1 MADMKTSPRLSK
13 SIGDIRSGLFARIEA
28 VQDEY
33 AAKGWLPA
41 RLNLNKGIARGFIE
55 LFAWGLWQLYNFLDR
70 IHRQAIPRES
80 TGDWLDVHA
89 AQVDETRKPATK
101 THGKVLFLR
110 GDVSGNVRIPA
121 GRILRT
127 KPDGT
132 GTVYRYVTEAL
143 AVLPDGADSVAV
155 SVVAEEYGQSSN
167 AALGQICEL
176 VTPVE
181 GVRGVTNGA
190 DWLTDE
196 GADEESDASLQRR
209 YELAWKAKA
218 GVTRAAYEAAALS
231 VPGVVDVYV
240 ADQHP
245 RGEGTVDVVVQG
257 SAGIPTAKLLEA
269 VKAALDNA
277 IVINHDVKAK
287 ASAPVS
293 VSVRAVLELLD
304 AVITD
309 PPYSTGGM
317 TLASKQISPAQKY
330 QNSGTKKIY
339 PAMLGDTRDQRSYVF
354 WATLWLSEC
363 WRVARDGSPLLV
375 FTDWRQLPSLTD
387 AVQAAG
393 FLWRGVVVWHKPS
406 ARPMMGEFRRD
417 SEFHSVRFQRQAAQ
431 SHAQMLSRR
440 HQMPSEHGGKSPYYR
455 KNLAA
460 VARAYGNREAR
471 RDRA

>member
-101 THGKVLFLR
+101 TRGNVLFLR

-121 GRILRT
+121 GRIVRT

-143 AVLPDGADSVAV
+143 AVPPDGAESVAV
-155 SVVAEEYGQSSN
+155 PVVAEEYGQSSN
-167 AALGQICEL
+167 AAPGQICEL

-287 ASAPVS
+287 APAPVS
-293 VSVRAVLELLD
+293 VSVRAVLEVLSGD
-304 AVITD
+304 ADGIKAQAESWVKAMFSYGDDSDIPRFSIGKD
-309 PPYSTGGM
+309 VVRDR
-317 TLASKQISPAQKY
+317 LASGIVGISGVKRIRWESPQEDVEIPAD
-330 QNSGTKKIY
+330 GL
-339 PAMLGDTRDQRSYVF
+339 AVLVD
-354 WATLWLSEC
+354 LSLSTV
-363 WRVARDGSPLLV
+363 W
-375 FTDWRQLPSLTD
+375 TD
-387 AVQAAG
+387 A
-393 FLWRGVVVWHKPS
+393 
-406 ARPMMGEFRRD
+406 E
-417 SEFHSVRFQRQAAQ
+417 
-431 SHAQMLSRR
+431 
-440 HQMPSEHGGKSPYYR
+440 
-455 KNLAA
+455 
-460 VARAYGNREAR
+460 
-471 RDRA
+471 

>member
-101 THGKVLFLR
+101 TRGNVLFLR

-121 GRILRT
+121 GRIVRT

-167 AALGQICEL
+167 AAPGQICEL

-287 ASAPVS
+287 APAPVS
-293 VSVRAVLELLD
+293 VSVRAVLELLSGD
-304 AVITD
+304 ADGIKAQAENWVKAMFSYGDDSDIPRFSIGKD
-309 PPYSTGGM
+309 VVRDR
-317 TLASKQISPAQKY
+317 LASGIVGISGVKRIRWESPQEDVEIPAD
-330 QNSGTKKIY
+330 GLAVLI
-339 PAMLGDTRDQRSYVF
+339 D
-354 WATLWLSEC
+354 LSLSTV
-363 WRVARDGSPLLV
+363 W
-375 FTDWRQLPSLTD
+375 TD
-387 AVQAAG
+387 A
-393 FLWRGVVVWHKPS
+393 
-406 ARPMMGEFRRD
+406 E
-417 SEFHSVRFQRQAAQ
+417 
-431 SHAQMLSRR
+431 
-440 HQMPSEHGGKSPYYR
+440 
-455 KNLAA
+455 
-460 VARAYGNREAR
+460 
-471 RDRA
+471 